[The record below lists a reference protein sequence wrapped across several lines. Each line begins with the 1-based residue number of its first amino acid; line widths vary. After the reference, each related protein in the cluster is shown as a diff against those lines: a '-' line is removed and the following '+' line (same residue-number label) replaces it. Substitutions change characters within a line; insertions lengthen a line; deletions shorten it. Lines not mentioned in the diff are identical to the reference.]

1 MRDIQQYAK
10 NITVWDK
17 QWELICDEMKKYGET
32 TPHFEDI
39 VSETESS
46 VAKVIQQGI
55 FDNLNLITISTSEI
69 RYIWRFVK
77 EKDTSKL
84 TESRFIPQPQYA
96 SLNRMNDKDRLY
108 SYFSISYKDSADKDV
123 ITTGVKEIRTTQDD
137 EVWKCKFKFSSQE
150 SFLKIVDFSPI
161 CKIPK
166 DEKDYTKFL
175 IRKIGKKLPV
185 DKDCLTYW
193 LIQTLLQIFHDSN
206 MFAPIDK
213 NENEDSQRLKY
224 KPFHIICDYL
234 ERNGYH
240 GIIYRSTVFPRG
252 RCLTLFKP
260 KYADCIFET
269 LEQVDVSSVL
279 KLS

>member
-1 MRDIQQYAK
+1 MSDIQQYAK
-10 NITVWDK
+10 NITVWNK

-39 VSETESS
+39 ISETESS

-55 FDNLNLITISTSEI
+55 FNNLNLITIPTSEI
-69 RYIWRFVK
+69 RHIWRFVK

-84 TESRFIPQPQYA
+84 VESRFIPQPEYA

-108 SYFSISYKDSADKDV
+108 SYFSISYKDSAGRDA
-123 ITTGVKEIRTTQDD
+123 IATGVKEIRATEED
-137 EVWKCKFKFSSQE
+137 EVWKCKFNFSTQE
-150 SFLKIVDFSPI
+150 TTLKIVDFSPV
-161 CKIPK
+161 CRIPK

-175 IRKIGKKLPV
+175 IRNIGKEYPIN
-185 DKDCLTYW
+185 KDFLTYW
-193 LIQTLLQIFHDSN
+193 LLQTLLQIFHESK

-213 NENEDSQRLKY
+213 NENEDAQRLKY
-224 KPFHIICDYL
+224 KPFHVICDYL

-252 RCLTLFKP
+252 HCLTLFNP
-260 KYADCIFET
+260 KYADCIFDT
-269 LEQVDVSSVL
+269 LEIVDISSAL
-279 KLS
+279 KTK